1 MHYYIYQ
8 TLHTFEQITLKRSKN
23 MARIQIS
30 FKNNDTENKLYQEVI
45 KAYDKSAFIK
55 DCIRFYLDNK
65 DIKLQTKEDGR
76 SETNEIDN
84 IDWEF

>member
-1 MHYYIYQ
+1 
-8 TLHTFEQITLKRSKN
+8 
-23 MARIQIS
+23 MARIQVS

-55 DCIRFYLDNK
+55 ECIRFYLDNK
-65 DIKLQTKEDGR
+65 NMKIQIKEESI